1 LNDTKPEVSV
11 VPEGAMMDTFQIEKL
26 NARAPTEIGITKPSA
41 DKFDD
46 HKQEQLRRQFI
57 KESPFF
63 AKKHVNV

>member
-1 LNDTKPEVSV
+1 
-11 VPEGAMMDTFQIEKL
+11 MMDTFQIEKL
-26 NARAPTEIGITKPSA
+26 NARAPTEIGITKPAS